1 MPSNAVPGFR
11 PSRQG
16 FRFANRWGRGPARE
30 WDLGLLHIGIG
41 NPGRGLCGGMAFVV
55 RDRFERGEEAP
66 AEGASPAFGTP
77 LFATIV
83 DRQFD
88 SFGRW
93 WTVPLRF
100 WTASALYGERRRLR
114 ESVKVAWPAIR
125 SDVDAGRLSSIGLV
139 REAGWNPLS
148 TGMGHHVLGYRYDA
162 SPARVAIGVYDPNH
176 PGNDEVEVVFERGHG
191 GEIRLS
197 QSTGEAVLALL
208 HLPYAPP
215 RRQGSPG

>member
-1 MPSNAVPGFR
+1 
-11 PSRQG
+11 
-16 FRFANRWGRGPARE
+16 
-30 WDLGLLHIGIG
+30 
-41 NPGRGLCGGMAFVV
+41 MAFVV

-66 AEGASPAFGTP
+66 AEGAPPAFGTP

-100 WTASALYGERRRLR
+100 WTASALYDERRRLR
-114 ESVKVAWPAIR
+114 ESVRVAWPAIR
-125 SDVDAGRLSSIGLV
+125 ADTDAGRLAPIGLV

-148 TGMGHHVLGYRYDA
+148 TGMGHQVLGYRYEA
-162 SPARVAIGVYDPNH
+162 SAARVALGVYDPNH
-176 PGNDEVEVVFERGHG
+176 PGNDEVEVMIERGPG
-191 GEIRLS
+191 GEIHLS

-215 RRQGSPG
+215 RR